1 MKKFKEII
9 FIMTMVVG
17 LTFSVSAQKD
27 DQKRPPKNP
36 PVIEPR
42 PKDRPPRGNPPKD
55 EKPNDEKPKKPGMSF
70 YLVPEKN
77 KSDLA

>member
-17 LTFSVSAQKD
+17 LSFSVSAQKD
-27 DQKRPPKNP
+27 DPKRPPKNP

-55 EKPNDEKPKKPGMSF
+55 EKPKKPGMSF

-77 KSDLA
+77 ESDLD

>member
-17 LTFSVSAQKD
+17 LSFSVSAQKD
-27 DQKRPPKNP
+27 DPKRPPKNP

-55 EKPNDEKPKKPGMSF
+55 DKPKKPGVSF
-70 YLVPEKN
+70 YLVPAKN
-77 KSDLA
+77 ESDLD